1 MGGRISLFSGF
12 SEPLGGLAKLLRHPG
27 ASLVTKTEVT
37 LSRSII
43 LIRGTAKPLNRFNII
58 LLDAL
63 AILVANTQMA
73 LSDRVILVG
82 GLLYLVKRLPG
93 SAVFLHALDE
103 LQHRQYQAKFKS
115 EQEFHERN
123 AATILLYQRGCLA
136 YLSPCV
142 MEYEAV
148 IGLETHVQLK
158 TRSKMWCGCPNE
170 FGAPP
175 NTNVCP
181 VCLGLPGVLPVPN
194 AEALKLTALTGY
206 LLNCTIPPRAKFDRK
221 NYFYPDM
228 PKNYQ
233 ITQYDQPSTSSGYV
247 EFELNGGLAR
257 VRITR
262 AHLEEDVGKNFHFDR
277 NSGVDFN
284 RAGVPLM
291 EIVSEPDITSSDM
304 AYEYLNALKEI
315 LVYGGVSDCDM
326 EKGMVR
332 CDVNVS
338 VRPKGTKGLGAKIE
352 IKNMNSFSGVRKAL
366 EYEIP
371 RQIEVVSK
379 GGKLIQST
387 RRWDDVAGITEEM
400 RTKEDAH
407 DYRYFPEPD
416 LMPFEPTEPWLEEVS
431 KRVIELPLARK
442 QRFIRDYQLP
452 AGDAQTFVWDQPLGN
467 YYESIA
473 RKAKNPKSV
482 ANWVIN
488 NLRAKLSESG
498 TSLDQLKFAPEHI
511 AELVDLVDSGKI
523 SNKIAQDVFVEM
535 FSNGAAPGKIVESKG
550 LAQVSDSGAIEAF
563 CDQAIAAN
571 PGPAADFK
579 AGKAAAL
586 NFLKGQVMKLSKGKA
601 NPGLAGEILERK
613 LKG

>member
-1 MGGRISLFSGF
+1 M
-12 SEPLGGLAKLLRHPG
+12 
-27 ASLVTKTEVT
+27 
-37 LSRSII
+37 
-43 LIRGTAKPLNRFNII
+43 
-58 LLDAL
+58 D
-63 AILVANTQMA
+63 
-73 LSDRVILVG
+73 
-82 GLLYLVKRLPG
+82 
-93 SAVFLHALDE
+93 
-103 LQHRQYQAKFKS
+103 
-115 EQEFHERN
+115 
-123 AATILLYQRGCLA
+123 
-136 YLSPCV
+136 
-142 MEYEAV
+142 YEAV

-158 TRSKMWCGCPNE
+158 TKSKMWCGCANE

-175 NTNVCP
+175 NTHVCP
-181 VCLGLPGVLPVPN
+181 VCLGLPGVLPVAN
-194 AEALKLTALTGY
+194 EEALRLTALTGF
-206 LLNCTIPPRAKFDRK
+206 LLNCTVTRYAKFDRK

-233 ITQYDQPSTSSGYV
+233 ITQYDKPSTINGCV
-247 EFELNGGLAR
+247 EFEFGAGLAR

-262 AHLEEDVGKNFHFDR
+262 AHLEEDVGKNFHFER

-291 EIVSEPDITSSDM
+291 EIVSEPDITSADM

-338 VRPKGTKGLGAKIE
+338 VRPKGQQELGAKIE

-371 RQIEVVSK
+371 RQIEVLNQ

-387 RRWDDVAGITEEM
+387 RRWDDAAGITEEM
-400 RTKEDAH
+400 RTKEHAH

-416 LMPFEPTEPWLEEVS
+416 LMPFQPTEAWLKEVRS
-431 KRVIELPLARK
+431 RGVELPLARK
-442 QRFIRDYQLP
+442 QRFMRDYQLP
-452 AGDAQTFVWDQPLGN
+452 ASDAQTFVWDVPLGN
-467 YYESIA
+467 HFEEAVRHIDSSIQGEQ
-473 RKAKNPKSV
+473 RTRRIKAV
-482 ANWVIN
+482 ANWLIN
-488 NLRAKLSESG
+488 NYRAALAAGTTTTTTTTTKPPHFQELAGLIESG
-498 TSLDQLKFAPEHI
+498 E
-511 AELVDLVDSGKI
+511 I
-523 SNKIAQDVFVEM
+523 STKIAQEIVFPEM
-535 FSNGAAPGKIVESKG
+535 LRTGAPPTQIVRERG
-550 LAQVSDSGAIEAF
+550 LRQVSDAGALEQL

-571 PGPAADFK
+571 PGPVSDYK

-601 NPGLAGEILERK
+601 NPALAGQILERK